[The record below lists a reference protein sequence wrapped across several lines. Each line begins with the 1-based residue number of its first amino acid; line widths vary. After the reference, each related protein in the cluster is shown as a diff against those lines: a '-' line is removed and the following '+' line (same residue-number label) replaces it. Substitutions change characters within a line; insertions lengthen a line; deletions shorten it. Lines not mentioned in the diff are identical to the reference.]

1 MLPTYVPLPPS
12 STQLSLTQIP
22 IPSDLALIEDPAF
35 APWVKAYANDK
46 DLFYTDF
53 SAVFSKLIE
62 LGVNR
67 SERPY
72 EAASKKSN
80 EPGAPEKGTAF
91 GKTKL

>member
-1 MLPTYVPLPPS
+1 MLPTYALLS
-12 STQLSLTQIP
+12 STPCALSLTLIP
-22 IPSDLALIEDPAF
+22 IHSDLALIEDPAF

-53 SAVFSKLIE
+53 SAVFAKLVE

-72 EAASKKSN
+72 EAAPKKSN
-80 EPGAPEKGTAF
+80 EPGAPEKGSAF